1 MPTESPAAPHLRQQD
16 PAFVRG
22 VFAQI
27 ARRYDRANSLISG
40 GNDARWRSALT
51 RAVTA
56 WQPATLLDLA
66 TGSGVLAEQL
76 VAALPKTEV
85 VGADFSLPMLREAR
99 DVRHLPRLV
108 LADGTRLPFRDASFD
123 AVTVAFGL
131 RNMASWPAALAE
143 MRRVLRPGGHL
154 AVLDFSLPGGWLR
167 GPYRLYLHWV
177 LPRLAALAT
186 GSRASYEYL
195 AESIEKFP
203 SGEAMCQLI
212 ETAGFRNATA
222 RTLTFG
228 VVTLYLADV
237 P

>member
-1 MPTESPAAPHLRQQD
+1 MPVETPSAPHLRQQD

-27 ARRYDRANSLISG
+27 AHRYDRANSLISG
-40 GNDARWRSALT
+40 GIDARWRRALT
-51 RAVTA
+51 RAVGA
-56 WQPATLLDLA
+56 WQPPRLLDLA

-76 VAALPKTEV
+76 GAALPQTEIV
-85 VGADFSLPMLREAR
+85 SADFSLPMLRQAR
-99 DVRHLPRLV
+99 EVRRLPRLV
-108 LADGTRLPFRDASFD
+108 LADGTNLPFRDASFD

-131 RNMASWPAALAE
+131 RNMASWPKALAE
-143 MRRVLRPGGHL
+143 MHRVLRPGGHL
-154 AVLDFSLPGGWLR
+154 AVLDFSLPEGWLR

-177 LPRLAALAT
+177 LPKVAALAT

-203 SGEAMCQLI
+203 SGRAMCGLL
-212 ETAGFRNATA
+212 EDAGFRGPSAQ
-222 RTLTFG
+222 TLTFG
-228 VVTLYLADV
+228 VVTLYLAEV